1 MRTAILFDLDGT
13 LLPMDLERF
22 TKGYFGLLT
31 AEMAKHGYDPQL
43 LVKALLSGIGAMG
56 KGDGTVTCEQLFWD
70 DAKRILGDGCIRDI
84 PFFDAFYKDGFR
96 GAKRFTEP
104 DPAHSRAAVA
114 AAHESSPIVALATNP
129 LFPFS
134 AIEERLDWVGLT
146 PADFD
151 LVTSYETSH
160 FAKPSPKYF
169 AEVAKKLGVDPKDC
183 LMIGN
188 DVREDILPA
197 TSTGMETVL
206 VTDCMLHAE
215 GAEYRT
221 VTTAFCDLAAT
232 IRSVCGK

>member
-104 DPAHSRAAVA
+104 DPAHSVRQLRR
-114 AAHESSPIVALATNP
+114 HTNP
-129 LFPFS
+129 PRSWRLRQSAFS
-134 AIEERLDWVGLT
+134 VFRNRRT
-146 PADFD
+146 P
-151 LVTSYETSH
+151 
-160 FAKPSPKYF
+160 
-169 AEVAKKLGVDPKDC
+169 
-183 LMIGN
+183 
-188 DVREDILPA
+188 
-197 TSTGMETVL
+197 
-206 VTDCMLHAE
+206 
-215 GAEYRT
+215 
-221 VTTAFCDLAAT
+221 
-232 IRSVCGK
+232 